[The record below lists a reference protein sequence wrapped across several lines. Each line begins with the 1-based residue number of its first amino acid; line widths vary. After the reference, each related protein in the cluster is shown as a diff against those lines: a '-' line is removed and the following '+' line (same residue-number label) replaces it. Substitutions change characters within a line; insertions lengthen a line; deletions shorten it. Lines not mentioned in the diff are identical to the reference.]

1 MKKKENKKSSNKK
14 SRLSDN
20 QVLDELYEE
29 VSEDKR

>member
-1 MKKKENKKSSNKK
+1 MKKDENDQSSNKK